1 MKSIYK
7 ILLAVVIFV
16 VLVSVHPAAAHHSG
30 AGFDSTKVVEIKGT
44 IKEFQFKNP
53 HTWIQVLVEDGAGK
67 TTEWSL
73 EWGSPNQLGR
83 MGYRPSSFPPG
94 AKVTVR
100 LNPMRN
106 GAAAGGFIAAKFE
119 DGAVIGKWDSKVG
132 PSAAGPSGDTP

>member
-1 MKSIYK
+1 MKSVYA
-7 ILLAVVIFV
+7 LVLAMGIFV
-16 VLVSVHPAAAHHSG
+16 VLVSVQPAAAHHSG
-30 AGFDSTKVVEIKGT
+30 AGFDSTRVVEIKGT

-53 HTWIQVLVEDGAGK
+53 HTWIQILVDDAGK

-83 MGYRPSSFPPG
+83 MGYRPSTFPPG
-94 AKVTVR
+94 AKVTIR

-119 DGAVIGKWDSKVG
+119 DGTVIGQWDSRVG
-132 PSAAGPSGDTP
+132 PSAAGPSGATP

>member
-1 MKSIYK
+1 MKSVYA
-7 ILLAVVIFV
+7 LVLAMAIFV
-16 VLVSVHPAAAHHSG
+16 VLVSVRPVAAHHSG
-30 AGFDSTKVVEIKGT
+30 AGFDNTRVVEIKGT

-53 HTWIQVLVEDGAGK
+53 HTWIQILVDDGTGK

-100 LNPMRN
+100 LNPTRN
-106 GAAAGGFIAAKFE
+106 GAAAGGFIAAKFD
-119 DGAVIGKWDSKVG
+119 DGTTIGQWDSKVG
-132 PSAAGPSGDTP
+132 SSAATP